1 MPGPVIC
8 QSNVLAESVC
18 ACIVNE
24 ISANKIDINV
34 FN

>member
-1 MPGPVIC
+1 MPGPVIS

-18 ACIVNE
+18 AFVMKEAN
-24 ISANKIDINV
+24 ANKIDINV